1 MKSSDCVSVL
11 IPFLCCVHAAAG
23 AGVEMLKSGEIVVKD
38 TIVDLLSKLM
48 NMSTT
53 NLVLIVVLFALL
65 IAWRVVG
72 KM

>member
-1 MKSSDCVSVL
+1 
-11 IPFLCCVHAAAG
+11 
-23 AGVEMLKSGEIVVKD
+23 MLKSGEIAVKD